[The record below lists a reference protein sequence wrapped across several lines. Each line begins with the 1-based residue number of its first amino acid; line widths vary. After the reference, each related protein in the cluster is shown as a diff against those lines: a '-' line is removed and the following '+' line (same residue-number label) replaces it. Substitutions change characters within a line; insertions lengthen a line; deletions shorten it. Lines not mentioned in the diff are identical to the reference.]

1 MRAAFI
7 ALFVFITAA
16 SFAQKKNLT
25 LDEAVL
31 QQRSTL
37 APKRL
42 AQLQWVANTD
52 SYSYTEGD
60 KLIVEITTAN
70 SKNEYLLAD
79 INSIL
84 KSAKQ
89 DTLARWGLVN
99 WKTINTFEIQSGNNT
114 LTIDLSSKKIT
125 NTKTSKLTETAQV
138 PENGPQG
145 DVAYVMDNN
154 IYIDGKQITSDGN
167 YGLVYGK
174 SVHREEFGIEK
185 GLFWSNSG
193 SQLAF
198 YRMDQSMVAD
208 YPIINWNDKP
218 ASEKSIKYPFAGAT
232 SHQVTIGIYNKAN
245 RKKNL
250 LKNRIT

>member
-1 MRAAFI
+1 MLKSIQMRAAFI
-7 ALFVFITAA
+7 ALLVFVTTGT
-16 SFAQKKNLT
+16 FAQKKNLT

-31 QQRSTL
+31 QQRNTL

-42 AQLQWVANTD
+42 AQLQWVTNTN
-52 SYSYTEGD
+52 SYSYVEGN
-60 KLIVEITTAN
+60 KLIVEDITASAKKEYSLSELNAILN
-70 SKNEYLLAD
+70 SN
-79 INSIL
+79 
-84 KSAKQ
+84 KQ
-89 DTLARWGLVN
+89 DTLARWIPVV
-99 WKTINTFEIQSGNNT
+99 WKSLNSFEIQSGDNT

-145 DVAYVMDNN
+145 DVAYVIDNN
-154 IYIDGKQITSDGN
+154 IYIDEKKITTDGN

-218 ASEKSIKYPFAGAT
+218 ASEKSIWNPAAISAELSAT
-232 SHQVTIGIYNKAN
+232 RRSAYRLA
-245 RKKNL
+245 
-250 LKNRIT
+250 